1 MTRFAWL
8 VFATA
13 LSASATV
20 ARAQTPADTL
30 WVRRDTLIPMRDG
43 VRLKTF
49 LIAPAHPA
57 GPLPILLMRTPYGAD
72 GSARNFPG
80 AYRFLAADGYI
91 FVFQDIRGRGQS
103 QGQYL
108 MNRPLRSDST
118 GADEA
123 VDTYDTVEWLV
134 KHVPNNNGRVGGL
147 GISYPGWL
155 ATMQALSGHPAL
167 RAVSP
172 QAPMSDTWMGDD
184 FFHQGA
190 FRMSYGVEYTY
201 GMEVGDFDVGFNDMY
216 DWYLRL
222 GPLSNVK
229 KKLGRSWPSWD
240 GFLAHPSYDTYW
252 KSRATPYQVHST
264 PVAVLSVGGWYDQ
277 EDILGPSN
285 TYRAFERTDTRGIN
299 RIALGPWNHGGWYG
313 PGVSLGQV
321 QFGDST
327 GVWFRREVE
336 APFFAF
342 YLKDKGPLPVAEATV
357 FEGGSNRWR
366 KFDAWP
372 PKAMTP
378 RSLYF
383 QPDGKLSFE
392 RPTGT
397 AQQFDQYV
405 SDPAHPVPYRP
416 RPVQVTYSGGSQWG
430 IWQAMDQRFVD
441 GRPDVLRW
449 ETEPLT
455 QDVVIAGDLEARLF
469 ASTTGSD
476 ADWVVKLIDVYPDTV
491 SGNRPMGGYELMI
504 SGEIMRGRYRKS
516 FEQPERIPPGL
527 VLEYTVKLPP
537 QSYRFQRG
545 HRIMVQVQST
555 WFPLYDRNPQ
565 TWVPSIFVASA
576 SDYRAQTHRIWR
588 TTRWPSHLILPVI
601 PE

>member
-1 MTRFAWL
+1 MMQISRWCLAAAL
-8 VFATA
+8 LLTA
-13 LSASATV
+13 SPV
-20 ARAQTPADTL
+20 CAQGPSDSL
-30 WVRRDTLIPMRDG
+30 WVRRDTMIAMRDG
-43 VRLKTF
+43 IRLKTY
-49 LIAPAHPA
+49 LVSPARA
-57 GPLPILLMRTPYGAD
+57 SGPLPIILMRTPYGAV
-72 GSARNFPG
+72 GSAQNFPG
-80 AYRFLAADGYI
+80 AYRFLANDGYI
-91 FVFQDIRGRGQS
+91 FAFQDIRGRGES

-108 MNRPLRSDST
+108 MNRPLRKDSS
-118 GADEA
+118 GVDEA
-123 VDTYDTVEWLV
+123 VDTYDTIDWLV
-134 KHVPNNNGRVGGL
+134 KHVPGNNGRVGGL

-201 GMEVGDFDVGFNDMY
+201 GMEVGDFDVGANDMY

-222 GPLSNVK
+222 GPLSNVV

-240 GFLAHPSYDTYW
+240 GFLAHPRYDAYW
-252 KSRATPYQVHST
+252 QSRATPNQVHQT

-285 TYRAFERTDTRGIN
+285 TYRAFERTDTKGIN

-313 PGVSLGQV
+313 AGTALGQV
-321 QFGDST
+321 KFGDST

-342 YLKDKGPLPVAEATV
+342 YLRDRGPLTVAEATV
-357 FEGGSNRWR
+357 FEGGSNTWR
-366 KFDAWP
+366 SFDAWP
-372 PKAMTP
+372 PKTMTP
-378 RSLYF
+378 RKLYLRAE
-383 QPDGKLSFE
+383 GKLSFD
-392 RPTGT
+392 PPDAAAG
-397 AQQFDQYV
+397 AFDGYV

-416 RPVQVTYSGGSQWG
+416 RPVQVTYSNGSQWG
-430 IWQAMDQRFVD
+430 IWQAMDQRFVH
-441 GRPDVLRW
+441 GRPDVLAW

-455 QDVVIAGDLEARLF
+455 RDVVIAGDINASLF

-491 SGNRPMGGYELMI
+491 SGDRAMGGYQLMV
-504 SGEIMRGRYRKS
+504 SGEILRGRYRSS
-516 FEQPERIPPGL
+516 FERPAAIPAGQ

-537 QSYRFQRG
+537 QTYRFQRG

-565 TWVPSIFVASA
+565 TWVPNIFEAKA
-576 SDYRAQTHRIWR
+576 TDYQARTHRIWR
-588 TTRWPSHLILPVI
+588 TARQPSHLVLPVL
-601 PE
+601 PQ